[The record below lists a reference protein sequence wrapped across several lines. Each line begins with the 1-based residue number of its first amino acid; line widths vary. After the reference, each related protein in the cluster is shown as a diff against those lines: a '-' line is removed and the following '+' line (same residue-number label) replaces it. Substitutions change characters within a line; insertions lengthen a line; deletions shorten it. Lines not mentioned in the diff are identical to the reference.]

1 MMDLNSNNDT
11 NGYYPI
17 TRVKD
22 SNSHLSIPSQISSS
36 SSIKLAIKKD
46 ERLEYLNIL
55 KGLIEFITNA

>member
-1 MMDLNSNNDT
+1 MEISSSNEA
-11 NGYYPI
+11 NGYSPI
-17 TRVKD
+17 TIVKD
-22 SNSHLSIPSQISSS
+22 SSFPLSILSQNP